1 MDHTEQDSMGAKE
14 ESKFQYSNQ
23 SKQLY
28 GEAIQQY
35 KADLI
40 NLMKAQKDEL
50 KQNLKKQRMDL
61 KNKLKEIEV
70 TSLEDDIRES
80 KLNESM
86 ESLEMRIMDWLKDQL
101 TSLSNSLK
109 EENMLME
116 ERLKREIEA
125 LQRYNEKE

>member
-86 ESLEMRIMDWLKDQL
+86 ESLEIRIMDWLKDQL